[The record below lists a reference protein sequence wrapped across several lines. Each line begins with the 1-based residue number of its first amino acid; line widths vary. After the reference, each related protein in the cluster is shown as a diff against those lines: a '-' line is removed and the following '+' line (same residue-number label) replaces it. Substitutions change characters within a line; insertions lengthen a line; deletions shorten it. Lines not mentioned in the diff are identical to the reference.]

1 MLVFIMDK
9 LINNDF
15 ILYVK
20 VINDLKCL
28 STKLKTDRECEKVR
42 IRCHVS
48 KCVYSREVTKTG
60 PCPGKLK
67 VQCSVKGATT
77 RLYGWDGTDS
87 FLTGSRK
94 EETSPGFWFLNK
106 NSIFCAWFDQP
117 ELEPS
122 PRFWNK
128 HPSHSLFCALVR
140 PDFLLCTVSQ
150 SEHEG
155 QKMFHPQTE
164 LQSGV

>member
-1 MLVFIMDK
+1 MLITLSAAAFLREMLVFIMDK

-42 IRCHVS
+42 TRCPVS

-77 RLYGWDGTDS
+77 RLYG
-87 FLTGSRK
+87 
-94 EETSPGFWFLNK
+94 
-106 NSIFCAWFDQP
+106 
-117 ELEPS
+117 
-122 PRFWNK
+122 
-128 HPSHSLFCALVR
+128 
-140 PDFLLCTVSQ
+140 
-150 SEHEG
+150 
-155 QKMFHPQTE
+155 
-164 LQSGV
+164 